1 MDFEIQQP
9 DTSGTVPFFFCA
21 EESASLMANLFHGKR
36 DASKSNRKIEARKL
50 MIYNTTHYKEEASTI
65 L

>member
-1 MDFEIQQP
+1 M
-9 DTSGTVPFFFCA
+9 GTGYFFFCA

-50 MIYNTTHYKEEASTI
+50 MIYNTTHYKEEASII